1 MSKGKFKVI
10 KDFGNP
16 KKSERRKTLETM
28 MADMG
33 LTSLSELSP
42 KERKSWL
49 KAIFSGLSSEKQ
61 LKANR
66 IEDIE
71 IFYKIAIISTDIED
85 SMLLNLD
92 LNIKR
97 NHSNKDEVSFVQ
109 GALQDL
115 GYPLD
120 QHGVDGLFGPETES
134 AVILFQQ
141 ENKLPV
147 TGIIDFKTFNL
158 LITNPKPISPETKK
172 EHKRRIRQESKGE
185 GRGRKRDRITY
196 EGLSNIILTSGRV
209 DIAGSSPML
218 REYLTILNQVAG
230 EMGGKVQI
238 TSAFRSSYDQARIM
252 FNNYKSRGVGSNRA
266 NKYLKSLYERFP
278 RVDEIANVYAGSGSP
293 DEKIKTVENIVE
305 TSWVPKSGHRAGYSI
320 DIRFGGKVRKILEAT
335 QGLATVDILKESDHF
350 HVTVKSL
357 SPGGTSKGTVSTFGL

>member
-1 MSKGKFKVI
+1 MSKRKFKVI

-66 IEDIE
+66 TERIEK
-71 IFYKIAIISTDIED
+71 FYKIANISTSTEET
-85 SMLLNLD
+85 MLSDASLSIKKNHPNKEEVAFIQQALVD
-92 LNIKR
+92 L
-97 NHSNKDEVSFVQ
+97 E
-109 GALQDL
+109 
-115 GYPLD
+115 YPLD
-120 QHGVDGLFGPETES
+120 QYGVDGLFGPETES

-147 TGIIDFKTFNL
+147 TGEINAQAFSALTV
-158 LITNPKPISPETKK
+158 NPKPISPETKK
-172 EHKRRIRQESKGE
+172 EHKRRLKQERKGG
-185 GRGRKRDRITY
+185 GRGRKRDRTTY
-196 EGLSNIILTSGRV
+196 EGLPNIILTSSRV

-218 REYLTILNQVAG
+218 REYLARLNQAAEEV
-230 EMGGKVQI
+230 GGKIQI

-252 FNNYKSRGVGSNRA
+252 LNNYESRGSGSNRA
-266 NKYLKSLYERFP
+266 NKYLASLYRSFKGIDDI
-278 RVDEIANVYAGSGSP
+278 VNIYSGSG
-293 DEKIKTVENIVE
+293 DKTQKIKDVEEIVE
-305 TSWVPKSGHRAGYSI
+305 TKWPKGGHRGGYSI
-320 DIRFGGKVRKILEAT
+320 DVRLGPKVKKILEAS
-335 QGLATVDILKESDHF
+335 QDLATVDILRETDHF

-357 SPGGTSKGTVSTFGL
+357 SPGGIARGTVRTFNQ